1 MLYVVLI
8 LLVALAVVFGNAIFA
23 RLELL
28 EAHVKRL
35 ESQRSFVMTTTMSSP
50 TPTYTP
56 TILPTINPVPP
67 EHPQRRKRS
76 PRKPK

>member
-1 MLYVVLI
+1 MLYVVLF
-8 LLVALAVVFGNAIFA
+8 LLVSVAVVFGNSVAA

-28 EAHVKRL
+28 EAQVKRIDQ
-35 ESQRSFVMTTTMSSP
+35 QRSFVMTTTMSSP

-56 TILPTINPVPP
+56 TVNLMQA

-76 PRKPK
+76 SRKPKG